1 MVALKWPDRPHWE
14 FDATVLGADVHGVWV
29 GAPRGTTMRRPGV
42 EFRAA
47 QDQVTLV
54 PHDRPFIATF
64 YAGDGGPMPCEVYV
78 DISTVPT
85 WRDGRVSSIDLDLD
99 VLRGW
104 SGRVWVDDEDE
115 FASHRVTLDY
125 PREVVRL
132 ATRSCDEVRAAVQQR
147 TPPYDAATP
156 RTWFDVM
163 AAAGAGS

>member
-1 MVALKWPDRPHWE
+1 VVALKWPDRPHWE

-85 WRDGRVSSIDLDLD
+85 WRDGRVSSIDLDGPSHPVGGD
-99 VLRGW
+99 W
-104 SGRVWVDDEDE
+104 SRMRWT
-115 FASHRVTLDY
+115 SQSR
-125 PREVVRL
+125 PVRI
-132 ATRSCDEVRAAVQQR
+132 RA
-147 TPPYDAATP
+147 
-156 RTWFDVM
+156 
-163 AAAGAGS
+163 